1 MGKINFV
8 SEKLNLVQKSSKI
21 KKNSPHQ
28 KKINVVSKE
37 LQLIVVNESVCDLI
51 IMYEATAREITW

>member
-21 KKNSPHQ
+21 KKIVSTK